1 MLCCYEHPGNIWGP
15 SSEVLDPNGNNG
27 GGVQTDGGLCEM
39 KVKLTKLD
47 FLNTLYFEGA

>member
-15 SSEVLDPNGNNG
+15 SSEVLDPDGNNG
-27 GGVQTDGGLCEM
+27 GGVQTDGGPCEM

-47 FLNTLYFEGA
+47 FLNTLCFEGA